1 MNSEVLESII
11 ASFEKIREEMSV
23 GYIEIVL
30 RNDASAKNGL
40 ARSFDN
46 AFEFIPYY
54 HIKETADFQNDP
66 SSLKS
71 LSLTYKG
78 NPLFCITTDF
88 GAKSPF
94 ILLIES
100 KSPFRESI
108 LHFFDFLYAISDII
122 VSFKG
127 SEPSVNE
134 RKYKTELINMRQMQA
149 MLFPT
154 FSNIIGYDIGA
165 VYLPAQLMSGNFIDA
180 LPLGS
185 DILQIAC
192 CIVGGYDSASSFV
205 GAAVRTLIR
214 ALSGPTVIPSALL
227 ETTNQKLARIVSG
240 IHYLVDITVFQLNMK
255 TGRATISSFGP
266 VSTLFYIAGKKKAIS
281 LGDTQ
286 IGKDLSKRAVFKDIS
301 FTLESE
307 DTLLFYSYG
316 ALNAEN
322 EDGSGTYGMKNLFDR
337 FKAGLDLT
345 SREHVHNISQSIFEF
360 TNYTPIKDDI
370 LLTRI
375 TKL

>member
-1 MNSEVLESII
+1 MNSKILESII

-23 GYIEIVL
+23 GYIEIVI
-30 RNDASAKNGL
+30 RNDTSAKNGL
-40 ARSFDN
+40 ARSFDSTS
-46 AFEFIPYY
+46 EFIPFNQL
-54 HIKETADFQNDP
+54 KETADFKKDL

-71 LSLTYKG
+71 LSLTYKSK
-78 NPLFCITTDF
+78 PLFCITTDF
-88 GAKSPF
+88 GMKSPI

-100 KSPFRESI
+100 KSPFRDSTSQFI
-108 LHFFDFLYAISDII
+108 DFLCSISNTIA
-122 VSFKG
+122 SFTG

-154 FSNIIGYDIGA
+154 FSNIIGYDVGA

-185 DILQIAC
+185 DIFQIAC
-192 CIVGGYDSASSFV
+192 CIVGGYDGASSFV

-214 ALSGPTVIPSALL
+214 ALSGPAVIPSALL
-227 ETTNQKLARIVSG
+227 EMTNQKLARIVSG

-255 TGRATISSFGP
+255 SGRATISSFGP
-266 VSTLFYIAGKKKAIS
+266 VSTLFYIAGKKKTIS

-286 IGKDLSKRAVFKDIS
+286 IGQDLSKRAVFKDIS
-301 FTLESE
+301 FTLESG
-307 DTLLFYSYG
+307 DILLFYSYG
-316 ALNAEN
+316 ALNAES
-322 EDGSGTYGMKNLFDR
+322 EDGSSIYGMTNMFDR